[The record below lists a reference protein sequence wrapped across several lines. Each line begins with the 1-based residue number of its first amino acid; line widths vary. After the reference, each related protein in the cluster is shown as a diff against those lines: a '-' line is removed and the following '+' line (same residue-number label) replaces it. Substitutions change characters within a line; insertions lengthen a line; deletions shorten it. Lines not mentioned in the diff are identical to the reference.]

1 MNTKTVTFIRSAL
14 ILGLL
19 TAAFASQASSY
30 KMVQLKDDAQHQ
42 ADLPTVQEI
51 KFDDAMNRCVQLTT
65 TATLQAQAA
74 CHQAVMHS
82 RYAAGTHGKASRT
95 MKAYAYSNRGVQ
107 KLKQQD
113 KVGAL
118 ADFQM
123 AVELNADD
131 ITRHNL
137 SLLVKQLNSA
147 DAAD

>member
-1 MNTKTVTFIRSAL
+1 
-14 ILGLL
+14 L
-19 TAAFASQASSY
+19 TAAFAGQASSY

-42 ADLPTVQEI
+42 ADLPTVQEM
-51 KFDDAMNRCVQLTT
+51 KFDEAMNRCVQLPTP
-65 TATLQAQAA
+65 ATLQAQAA
-74 CHQAVMHS
+74 CHQAVTHS
-82 RYAAGTHGKASRT
+82 RYAAGNHGKASRT
-95 MKAYAYSNRGVQ
+95 LKSYAYNNRGVQ

-131 ITRHNL
+131 ITQHNL

-147 DAAD
+147 GTAD